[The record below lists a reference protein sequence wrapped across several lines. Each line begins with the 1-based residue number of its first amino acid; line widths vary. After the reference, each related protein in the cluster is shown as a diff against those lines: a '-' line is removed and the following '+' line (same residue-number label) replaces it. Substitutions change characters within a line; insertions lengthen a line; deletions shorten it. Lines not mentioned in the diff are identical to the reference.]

1 MAREELKRVMESKD
15 SAIEQ
20 KKKEEKLTLEER
32 ETLRRVIDVINRL
45 IVACKSITLY
55 PLKHPIAENA
65 LGVLYTVLTN
75 FLQEHG
81 VLTLAFSMD
90 NIIYKD
96 FVLGHKLETFRN
108 FAYSM
113 RNHKIRELT
122 ILPGIDPI
130 ELEQFVRLL
139 ISDPEDVELE
149 GGFETQLFVMSI
161 SHVSVLE
168 SLSREKPEEPEDME
182 GEEDKD
188 QAVDLFA
195 LLEEAVKGFA
205 DRVQEL
211 VNLMLKPENLAYSLV
226 NIHRR
231 KKTVTDKSQVVE
243 GIFLF
248 LKRAARFVGNH
259 YPNNKS
265 PYYRSLAEAL
275 LFLDTDLR
283 NLLFINHILP
293 QLGEEPF
300 CVELLS
306 QFTAYEIS
314 AIFSYLLPEVPE
326 LIPRTP
332 EYLRM
337 MGLSEDEVDQ
347 ALEALREKL
356 LERGEIPD
364 ELLDTLETAF
374 TASGEAETQRKLP
387 TLEEVAEF
395 FKEYSEE
402 DIRQISAISEMNTER
417 ERLVESTPVMLNL
430 FRRGEKIDNLP
441 QVVNELVENFWGLLE
456 HNEMGQAALILEEF
470 KTRLGM
476 LDPVYAP
483 FRDQMVMLVNE
494 AANHITMSGIIR
506 MACSSWS
513 DPVVQ
518 RDFETYLQVL
528 GEAGI
533 NALVNVLGSEE
544 DMNLRKFIL
553 DTLVKHGRNFV
564 HLLGSRIKDH
574 RWYLVRNVVSVL
586 GRFRSREVL
595 PYLRETFYHPNPRV
609 RAETIRALGCM
620 GFFEATD
627 ILLEGLNNPDYQTRM
642 LCIRWLGRLEEKR
655 ATVHL
660 INLLGQ
666 LKEKSLEDLRL
677 KKEAIIALGKI
688 GNLDALP
695 ILEKYKTM
703 KRLTYRGEWEEI
715 NRVAEEACRHIEE
728 IFSHTRRGEDGRG
741 KNVF

>member
-1 MAREELKRVMESKD
+1 MESKD
-15 SAIEQ
+15 AAIEQ
-20 KKKEEKLTLEER
+20 QKREEKLTLEER

-45 IVACKSITLY
+45 IIACKSLTLY

-81 VLTLAFSMD
+81 VLTLSFSMD

-96 FVLGHKLETFRN
+96 FVLGHKLEAFRN

-113 RNHKIRELT
+113 RNFKIRELT
-122 ILPGIDPI
+122 ILPGIDSG
-130 ELEQFVRLL
+130 ELEKFVRLL

-168 SLSREKPEEPEDME
+168 SLSREKPEELEDL
-182 GEEDKD
+182 GEEESEE
-188 QAVDLFA
+188 QTVDLFS
-195 LLEEAVKGFA
+195 LLEDAVKGFA

-226 NIHRR
+226 NIRRR

-248 LKRAARFVGNH
+248 LKRAARFVENH

-283 NLLFINHILP
+283 NLLLINHLLP

-306 QFTAYEIS
+306 QFTSYEIS
-314 AIFSYLLPEVPE
+314 AVFSHLLPEVPE
-326 LIPRTP
+326 MIPRTA
-332 EYLRM
+332 EYLRSI
-337 MGLSEDEVDQ
+337 GFSEDELED

-356 LERGEIPD
+356 LESGEIPD
-364 ELLDTLETAF
+364 ELLDALETAF
-374 TASGEAETQRKLP
+374 EADHAGESQRKLP

-402 DIRQISAISEMNTER
+402 DIRQISSISEMNTER

-456 HNEMGQAALILEEF
+456 HNELGQAALIVEEF
-470 KTRLGM
+470 RTRLGM

-506 MACSSWS
+506 KVYPSWS

-553 DTLVKHGRNFV
+553 DTLVKHGKNYV

-574 RWYLVRNVVSVL
+574 RWYLVRNVISVL

-595 PYLRETFYHPNPRV
+595 PYLRETLYHPNPRV

-620 GFFEATD
+620 GVFEATD
-627 ILLEGLNNPDYQTRM
+627 MLIEGLNNPDYQTRM

-660 INLLGQ
+660 VNLLSQ
-666 LKEKSLEDLRL
+666 LKEKNLEDLKL
-677 KKEAIIALGKI
+677 KKEIIIALGKI
-688 GNLDALP
+688 GNLDTLP

-715 NRVAEEACRHIEE
+715 NRAAEEACHLIEE
-728 IFSHTRRGEDGRG
+728 RFSHIRRREDERG
-741 KNVF
+741 NH